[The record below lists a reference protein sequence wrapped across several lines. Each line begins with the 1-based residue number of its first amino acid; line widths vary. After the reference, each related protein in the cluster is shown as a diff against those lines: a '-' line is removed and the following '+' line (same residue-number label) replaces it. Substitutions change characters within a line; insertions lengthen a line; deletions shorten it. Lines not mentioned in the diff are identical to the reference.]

1 MKSNA
6 SGSSTYR
13 SLALQRARVAT
24 ELGVASLQRFAD
36 ICEAVKGITA
46 DLSFDHDGQTRIKVS
61 GRVHCD
67 AQLACHRCEQLV
79 WCHVNSDFASV
90 IAFDEEQAASWSQL
104 DPSLDILVVGGANLD
119 VVELV
124 EDELL
129 LALPERVCTDD
140 DCVHMPEMR
149 YGETSVDDVDD
160 QVSTEGLKRFPFAG
174 LKDAMQAGDKEQD

>member
-13 SLALQRARVAT
+13 SLAQQRARVAT
-24 ELGVASLQRFAD
+24 ELGAASLQRFAD
-36 ICEAVKGITA
+36 ICEAVKGIAA
-46 DLSFDHDGQTRIKVS
+46 DLSFDYDGQTRIRVS
-61 GRVHCD
+61 GRVHCE
-67 AQLACHRCEQLV
+67 AQLACHRCKQLV
-79 WCHVNSDFASV
+79 WRQVNSDFAGV

-104 DPSLDILVVGGANLD
+104 DPDLDILVVGGANLN

-129 LALPERVCTDD
+129 LALPKRVCTDD
-140 DCVHMPEMR
+140 DCVHMPKML
-149 YGETSVDDVDD
+149 YGEAVVDDVDD
-160 QVSTEGLKRFPFAG
+160 EMSAEDLKRFPFAG

>member
-1 MKSNA
+1 MSSNA

-13 SLALQRARVAT
+13 SLAQQRARVAT

-36 ICEAVKGITA
+36 ICEAVKGIAT
-46 DLSFDHDGQTRIKVS
+46 DMSFDHDGQSRIKVS

-67 AQLACHRCEQLV
+67 AQLVCHRCEQLV
-79 WCHVNSDFASV
+79 WCHVKSDFDSV

-104 DPSLDILVVGGANLD
+104 DSNLDILVVGGAKLD
-119 VVELV
+119 VAELV

-149 YGETSVDDVDD
+149 YGEMAVDNGVD
-160 QVSTEGLKRFPFAG
+160 QVSIEGQKGFPFAG
-174 LKDAMQAGDKEQD
+174 LKEAMQAGEKEQD

>member
-13 SLALQRARVAT
+13 SLAQQRARVAT

-104 DPSLDILVVGGANLD
+104 DPNLDILVVGGANLD
-119 VVELV
+119 VAELV

-129 LALPERVCTDD
+129 LSLPERVCTNE

-149 YGETSVDDVDD
+149 YGEMTVGDIVD

-174 LKDAMQAGDKEQD
+174 LKEAMQAGDKEQD

>member
-13 SLALQRARVAT
+13 SLAQQRARVAT
-24 ELGVASLQRFAD
+24 ELGAASLQRFAD
-36 ICEAVKGITA
+36 ICEAVKGIAA
-46 DLSFDHDGQTRIKVS
+46 DLSFDHDGQTRIRVS
-61 GRVHCD
+61 GRVHCE

-79 WCHVNSDFASV
+79 WRQVNSDFAGV

-104 DPSLDILVVGGANLD
+104 DPDLDILVVGGANLN

-129 LALPERVCTDD
+129 LALPKRVCTDD
-140 DCVHMPEMR
+140 DCVHMPKMR
-149 YGETSVDDVDD
+149 YGEAVVDDVDD
-160 QVSTEGLKRFPFAG
+160 EMSAEDLKRFPFAG